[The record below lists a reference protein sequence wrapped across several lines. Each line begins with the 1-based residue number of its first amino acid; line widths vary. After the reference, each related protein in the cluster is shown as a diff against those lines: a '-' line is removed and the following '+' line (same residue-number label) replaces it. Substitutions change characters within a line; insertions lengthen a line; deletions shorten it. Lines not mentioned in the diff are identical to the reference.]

1 MGTINGCCCGT
12 IVGFLAAVV
21 LAAAA
26 VFGIWCWSD
35 PEAKRNS
42 TEFIER
48 KWQDIKGGGD
58 AAVESLREKESLQE
72 NQ

>member
-12 IVGFLAAVV
+12 LIGFLLAVI

-26 VFGIWCWSD
+26 VFGIWCWVD
-35 PEAKRNS
+35 PEAKNSS
-42 TEFIER
+42 TEFIEK
-48 KWQDIKGGGD
+48 KWQDIKGSGD
-58 AAVESLREKESLQE
+58 AAVETLRD